1 MNSKHIRIRLLVEGK
16 RLLQASVYTK
26 FLVMRSE
33 LLSSILACTIAGAS
47 AQWGQI
53 GGSLF
58 GSYFGLPLT
67 NATFDYI
74 IVGGGLAG
82 LTVANRL
89 AENKSLSIAVV
100 EPGSFYEISNGNL
113 SQIPLY
119 SEQYV
124 SKDPSDVQPL
134 IDWELLTTPQPV
146 CLAAAMRMNIWLIVH
161 TAIGQSNHS
170 LCPGTMLGWV
180 VGQKPDDLSPVSC
193 GRKIAVD
200 KADFSQRHSRIL

>member
-1 MNSKHIRIRLLVEGK
+1 MKYQLLLGII
-16 RLLQASVYTK
+16 A
-26 FLVMRSE
+26 
-33 LLSSILACTIAGAS
+33 SSIGGAS

-58 GSYFGLPLT
+58 GSYFGVPLT
-67 NATFDYI
+67 NATFDYV

-82 LTVANRL
+82 LTVASRL

-134 IDWELLTTPQPV
+134 IDWGLLTTLQPV
-146 CLAAAMRMNIWLIVH
+146 
-161 TAIGQSNHS
+161 
-170 LCPGTMLGWV
+170 
-180 VGQKPDDLSPVSC
+180 SPSTYTE
-193 GRKIAVD
+193 
-200 KADFSQRHSRIL
+200 

>member
-1 MNSKHIRIRLLVEGK
+1 MKYQ
-16 RLLQASVYTK
+16 LQSGI
-26 FLVMRSE
+26 F
-33 LLSSILACTIAGAS
+33 ACSIAGAS
-47 AQWGQI
+47 VQWGQI

-58 GSYFGLPLT
+58 GSYCGVPPQ

-74 IVGGGLAG
+74 IVGGSLAG
-82 LTVANRL
+82 LAVANRL

-146 CLAAAMRMNIWLIVH
+146 
-161 TAIGQSNHS
+161 
-170 LCPGTMLGWV
+170 
-180 VGQKPDDLSPVSC
+180 SPPNC
-193 GRKIAVD
+193 TK
-200 KADFSQRHSRIL
+200 